1 MIKLKQYRPAR
12 PNNPGRRSRSVT
24 INLGPEALDAVAR
37 VMDENKCTQS
47 SAVHHL
53 VRLGA
58 NLPPL
63 EFY

>member
-1 MIKLKQYRPAR
+1 MKLKQYRPAR
-12 PNNPGRRSRSVT
+12 PNDTGRRSRSVT
-24 INLGPEALDAVAR
+24 IVLGPDALEAVAR
-37 VMDENKCTQS
+37 VMAENQCTQS

-63 EFY
+63 SFY